1 MNTKF
6 FTSIVTIFSLAIE
19 LNENTKEDV
28 YSNTEEM
35 LKSIIDENKLDIS
48 QIISIVFT
56 ATRDIDSAYPAVVAR
71 KLGIVDASLMC
82 VQEMYVENSLKMCIR
97 AMVMV
102 ETDKKQNEMKNV
114 YLNGATVL
122 RPDLV
127 NKR

>member
-1 MNTKF
+1 MVCC
-6 FTSIVTIFSLAIE
+6 IRGAITI
-19 LNENTKEDV
+19 NENTKEDV

-35 LKSIIDENKLDIS
+35 LKTIIDENGLDIS

-56 ATRDIDSAYPAVVAR
+56 ATRDIDAVVAR

-82 VQEMYVENSLKMCIR
+82 VQVMYVENSLKMCIR

-114 YLNGATVL
+114 YLKGATVL

>member
-1 MNTKF
+1 MVCC
-6 FTSIVTIFSLAIE
+6 IRGAITI
-19 LNENTKEDV
+19 NENTKGDV

-35 LKSIIDENKLDIS
+35 LKTIIDENGLDIS

-56 ATRDIDSAYPAVVAR
+56 ATRDIDAAYPAVVAR

-102 ETDKKQNEMKNV
+102 ETNKKQNEMKNI
-114 YLNGATVL
+114 YLKGATVL

>member
-1 MNTKF
+1 MVCC
-6 FTSIVTIFSLAIE
+6 IRGAITI
-19 LNENTKEDV
+19 NENTKEDV

-102 ETDKKQNEMKNV
+102 KTDKKQNEMKNV
-114 YLNGATVL
+114 YLKGATVL

>member
-1 MNTKF
+1 MVCC
-6 FTSIVTIFSLAIE
+6 IRGAITI
-19 LNENTKEDV
+19 NENTKEDV

-82 VQEMYVENSLKMCIR
+82 VQTCALPISSSCCKKIRNS
-97 AMVMV
+97 
-102 ETDKKQNEMKNV
+102 
-114 YLNGATVL
+114 
-122 RPDLV
+122 
-127 NKR
+127 

>member
-1 MNTKF
+1 MVCC
-6 FTSIVTIFSLAIE
+6 IRGAITI
-19 LNENTKEDV
+19 NENTKEDV

-35 LKSIIDENKLDIS
+35 LKTIIDENGLDIS

-56 ATRDIDSAYPAVVAR
+56 ATRDIDAAYPAVVR

-102 ETDKKQNEMKNV
+102 ETNKKQNEMKNI
-114 YLNGATVL
+114 YLKGATVL

>member
-1 MNTKF
+1 MVCC
-6 FTSIVTIFSLAIE
+6 IRGAITI
-19 LNENTKEDV
+19 NENTKEDV

-35 LKSIIDENKLDIS
+35 LKTIIDENGLDIS

-56 ATRDIDSAYPAVVAR
+56 ATRDIDAAVVAR

-102 ETDKKQNEMKNV
+102 ETNKKQNEMKNI
-114 YLNGATVL
+114 YLKGATVL